1 MASLIFF
8 FRLFLIDIG
17 TGMKQLLLPKALFVQ
32 WVIQSDVVVA
42 QTDTNLAI
50 WYNIDMPE
58 HITLVPV
65 RGEVVEIVRENVNS
79 YSVLHTAQYVYG
91 LYYLYFII
99 FSGQNGGKNT

>member
-1 MASLIFF
+1 MNHLHLILSICNIINFL

-58 HITLVPV
+58 HITLLPV
-65 RGEVVEIVRENVNS
+65 RGEVVEIIRQNVI
-79 YSVLHTAQYVYG
+79 Y
-91 LYYLYFII
+91 I
-99 FSGQNGGKNT
+99 FQFCSFCG